1 MMLMER
7 LLNGRLLGQITCDLS
22 GDSVRESCRY
32 GRNGLRGHLSRVMPM
47 QQVEDANQNQP
58 NPIASQG
65 STSDQAPRND
75 MQKAAL

>member
-1 MMLMER
+1 
-7 LLNGRLLGQITCDLS
+7 
-22 GDSVRESCRY
+22 
-32 GRNGLRGHLSRVMPM
+32 MPL